1 MNNMI
6 KSFEQFNKI
15 CESTQKKI
23 YFPQGDEYVDFV
35 DLYCSLDHDCA
46 MYCLNL
52 VKNNGGEIEFEKPEP
67 IYIWD
72 LKKNKYRTVNMK
84 LLFVGKQDPKG
95 NRECAA
101 YYDYESGEYLIFK
114 TTDGEEFVVDVGIL
128 EGHYLLNL
136 YQILDEICD

>member
-1 MNNMI
+1 
-6 KSFEQFNKI
+6 
-15 CESTQKKI
+15 
-23 YFPQGDEYVDFV
+23 
-35 DLYCSLDHDCA
+35 

-84 LLFVGKQDPKG
+84 LLFVGKQNPKE
-95 NRECAA
+95 NRECET
-101 YYDYESGEYLIFK
+101 YYDDESGEYLIFK
-114 TTDGEEFVVDVGIL
+114 TTDGEEIIVDDGIL